1 MGWFPLLVLIV
12 FGMVSI
18 AFMVQM
24 PKEKPMHNI
33 KRVIRGT
40 GAVEPVED
48 VKHPSV
54 NNEKPD
60 RSIIFKSQLVV
71 LVLSARKHRG
81 IRDTIRNTWA
91 KGHSNVFFVV
101 GKPCMYKEVDR
112 ETWTCRPK
120 QNAQKIASGVIE
132 DASDL
137 IIVDVIDV
145 YRNLASKLHA
155 AYYWVLEHTDAQY
168 ILKTDDDTFVR
179 VDHLDKWLESR
190 STRPYEMIAAHFTK
204 DSQVH
209 RQGKWAELSFSG
221 NVYPPYPSGSGHV
234 VNRAV
239 LEYMHVH
246 DKTWKSYQGEDTS
259 MGIWIENIK
268 KDIKITLT
276 SDSKFESH
284 SGDCHDSTKF
294 VLGHNVSPKKM
305 RECWGIDIKHTD
317 INCVNKP
324 VGKMWQAFESMVR
337 ILESLNAPYTIFA
350 GTVLSWYRD
359 CSLGSSDIDM
369 RIDLYW
375 FQKHQFQLHGELK
388 RSGWRMERSFGSIS
402 DVGYEEAWILN
413 GVKCDLFSTT
423 PVGDSYISGLTI
435 NGITYPCKSFFTR
448 VEEHTWGDVTFKVP
462 MPIERYLEKKYGNW
476 KEKHISGYIWDVE
489 PFKSDRDFCNKGKLP
504 SLHVPKCTDPQYKLS
519 LNDFQEPSYYFV
531 GPNNKHIHFTA
542 SVNKD
547 CDLLNGHCTNIQNGS
562 AKAPDKWLIKI
573 IEKTMSHCLGCLS
586 FDFGSNIGLVSLSF
600 LSTKSAVV
608 SVEPQI
614 DLCCASIV
622 SSSSVMNKHKSWCAG
637 VKTMLN
643 NNDIMPICS
652 DKPSFRDGWIPQ
664 KNELNNLFQSLGL
677 PSCYNTKLLQLHSI
691 VNNGMDDFGDNV
703 QMIKIDTDS
712 IDCNIVHELLSMKID
727 FVSVTFETWAND
739 LCNKKQT
746 FMELLNTLQNRGYA
760 IYHTPAQDIHYT
772 DLYSHEDTRVIDKF
786 VKIDDVILWKIS
798 LINKMLEQEKQS
810 LFKLRSTYQMIATR
824 AILTPHF
831 FIIWENKENNVDLK
845 NANYEELIKNCRNS
859 INDHGYATTVLSNSL
874 SWGKSFNFHDM
885 TKGSPLNSD
894 IYSKIISSS
903 HPMVH
908 LADVVRILALWRFGG
923 SYVDA
928 DAEMKSN
935 SYVNLAYEQNKMLL
949 MRSPHNHINCP
960 LLWGCIK
967 YHDEEFYVSN
977 GLLVN
982 FSPKTYFL
990 TEILHEMN
998 KKYDPKAWSSIG
1010 PHLLTYVW
1018 KNLPDDEKE
1027 KFILVEWKYIWGSA
1041 STQNCLGC
1049 DFLEKDFQSE

>member
-1 MGWFPLLVLIV
+1 M
-12 FGMVSI
+12 
-18 AFMVQM
+18 
-24 PKEKPMHNI
+24 
-33 KRVIRGT
+33 
-40 GAVEPVED
+40 
-48 VKHPSV
+48 
-54 NNEKPD
+54 
-60 RSIIFKSQLVV
+60 
-71 LVLSARKHRG
+71 
-81 IRDTIRNTWA
+81 
-91 KGHSNVFFVV
+91 
-101 GKPCMYKEVDR
+101 
-112 ETWTCRPK
+112 
-120 QNAQKIASGVIE
+120 
-132 DASDL
+132 
-137 IIVDVIDV
+137 
-145 YRNLASKLHA
+145 
-155 AYYWVLEHTDAQY
+155 
-168 ILKTDDDTFVR
+168 
-179 VDHLDKWLESR
+179 
-190 STRPYEMIAAHFTK
+190 
-204 DSQVH
+204 
-209 RQGKWAELSFSG
+209 
-221 NVYPPYPSGSGHV
+221 
-234 VNRAV
+234 
-239 LEYMHVH
+239 
-246 DKTWKSYQGEDTS
+246 
-259 MGIWIENIK
+259 
-268 KDIKITLT
+268 
-276 SDSKFESH
+276 
-284 SGDCHDSTKF
+284 
-294 VLGHNVSPKKM
+294 
-305 RECWGIDIKHTD
+305 
-317 INCVNKP
+317 
-324 VGKMWQAFESMVR
+324 
-337 ILESLNAPYTIFA
+337 
-350 GTVLSWYRD
+350 
-359 CSLGSSDIDM
+359 
-369 RIDLYW
+369 
-375 FQKHQFQLHGELK
+375 
-388 RSGWRMERSFGSIS
+388 
-402 DVGYEEAWILN
+402 
-413 GVKCDLFSTT
+413 
-423 PVGDSYISGLTI
+423 
-435 NGITYPCKSFFTR
+435 
-448 VEEHTWGDVTFKVP
+448 
-462 MPIERYLEKKYGNW
+462 YGNW
-476 KEKHISGYIWDVE
+476 KKKHISGYLWDVE
-489 PFKSDRDFCNKGKLP
+489 PFKTDRDYCNKRKLP

-531 GPNNKHIHFTA
+531 GPYNKHIHFTA
-542 SVNKD
+542 SINKD

-562 AKAPDKWLIKI
+562 AKAPEKWLIKI

-652 DKPSFRDGWIPQ
+652 DKPSFRDGWIPK

-677 PSCYNTKLLQLHSI
+677 PPCYNTKLLQLRSI

-786 VKIDDVILWKIS
+786 VKIDDVIIWKIS
-798 LINKMLEQEKQS
+798 LINEMHEQEKQS

-845 NANYEELIKNCRNS
+845 NANYEEVIKNCRNS

-874 SWGKSFNFHDM
+874 SWGKSFNFHDI

-908 LADVVRILALWRFGG
+908 LADVVRILVLWRFGG

-935 SYVNLAYEQNKMLL
+935 SYVNLAYEKNKMLL

-990 TEILHEMN
+990 TEILHEIN

-1041 STQNCLGC
+1041 SASTQNCLGC